1 MRAKE
6 LLKKYPEQWATIEA
20 TVWDDMNYQ
29 IKRAKIGDSRDFGKC
44 RRVIAYNAAFI
55 GVSLIHETTKAARKT
70 TASNKC
76 KLAPVQA
83 QSRKC
88 RKTGTSAC

>member
-6 LLKKYPEQWATIEA
+6 LLKKYPEEWAIVEA
-20 TVWDDMNYQ
+20 SVWDDMNHQ
-29 IKRAKIGDSRDFGKC
+29 FKTKKNDSMEFGKQ
-44 RRVIAYNAAFI
+44 RKVVAYNAAF
-55 GVSLIHETTKAARKT
+55 VSVLLIHKAIKAAQSLK
-70 TASNKC
+70 SHNKR